1 MHSERLMCIYTE
13 TKCVATELL
22 FYQRLAHIIISV
34 CWALS
39 TTSSLCSSCEG
50 SRLRQAMPNAAYAV
64 RVIGH
69 EQFVHIAYMSRT

>member
-34 CWALS
+34 CCALS

-50 SRLRQAMPNAAYAV
+50 STSDGECCV
-64 RVIGH
+64 RVIVH
-69 EQFVHIAYMSRT
+69 EQFVHI